1 MGLFVQSLR
10 SLTRS
15 LFVLYD
21 LQRDDP
27 RDDHKA
33 DQIRDGARDQQ
44 RQSADHRKHAQRP
57 VHGPE
62 DIALQ
67 TGGDGENAEK
77 RRNNDLNDLKHACD
91 VLEQH
96 LRVIREDERD
106 DEGRDG
112 ELGRINT
119 GLHPDEIRSSESA

>member
-15 LFVLYD
+15 LFVLHD

-57 VHGPE
+57 
-62 DIALQ
+62 DFAM
-67 TGGDGENAEK
+67 AEP
-77 RRNNDLNDLKHACD
+77 A
-91 VLEQH
+91 
-96 LRVIREDERD
+96 
-106 DEGRDG
+106 
-112 ELGRINT
+112 
-119 GLHPDEIRSSESA
+119 